1 MLVPTLRAIVRLPE
15 GVFAP
20 YAGIPTNLLFFDR
33 SGPTKEIWYYEHPYP
48 PGVKYYNKTK
58 PIRIEEFEP
67 ERKWWGKPGQE
78 GKRKENEFAWRVSIA
93 DIAARGYNLDV
104 KNPNTVDAVH
114 RDPAELLAEYQ
125 KAQAAVA
132 EVREKL
138 RRELES
144 ALTR

>member
-1 MLVPTLRAIVRLPE
+1 MGYERHGHGLAEL
-15 GVFAP
+15 
-20 YAGIPTNLLFFDR
+20 DR
-33 SGPTKEIWYYEHPYP
+33 GQ
-48 PGVKYYNKTK
+48 GNNKTK

-67 ERKWWGKPGQE
+67 EKKWWGKPGQKS
-78 GKRKENEFAWRVSIA
+78 KRKESEFAWRVPID

-104 KNPNTVDAVH
+104 KNPHAEDDAH
-114 RDPAELLAEYQ
+114 RDPTELLAEYQ
-125 KAQAAVA
+125 TAQAAVA